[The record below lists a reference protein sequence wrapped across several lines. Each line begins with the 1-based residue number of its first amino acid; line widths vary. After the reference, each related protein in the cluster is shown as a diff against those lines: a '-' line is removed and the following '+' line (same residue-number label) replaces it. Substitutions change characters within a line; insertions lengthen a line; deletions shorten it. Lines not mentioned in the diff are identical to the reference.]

1 MRDKTEKQEIMYH
14 HTAGQAKRF
23 ITHFDSHFT
32 RIMGRGNY
40 GGSAVGE
47 CYETASRIVDGDFQ
61 SYTNAW
67 EVTARRVEAIGWD
80 CLTKGHK
87 VSARDAF
94 LRATTYWGA
103 LTMYVSPTDPRQRSS
118 YEKARTCF
126 REAAK
131 LCDPVI
137 EISGNAFGISDL
149 FPISCLIGLK
159 IPPSKL
165 GPWVRFP
172 STDSTGRRTGCAP
185 PAGCYDPEGDS
196 HRPLRP
202 F

>member
-1 MRDKTEKQEIMYH
+1 MSDKTEKQEIMYH

-23 ITHFDSHFT
+23 ITHF
-32 RIMGRGNY
+32 
-40 GGSAVGE
+40 
-47 CYETASRIVDGDFQ
+47 
-61 SYTNAW
+61 
-67 EVTARRVEAIGWD
+67 
-80 CLTKGHK
+80 
-87 VSARDAF
+87 
-94 LRATTYWGA
+94 
-103 LTMYVSPTDPRQRSS
+103 
-118 YEKARTCF
+118 EKARTCF

-196 HRPLRP
+196 HRPLKP